1 VRQSLTK
8 EVRTVAQFTILGICG
23 SLRRSSY
30 NRLLLLEAQ
39 ELAPPDV
46 AIEEFAGLREIPPYD
61 DDVRVGEGDPPP
73 VAELKRRIALADALL
88 IATPEYNFGPPG
100 VLKNAID
107 WVSRPPLE
115 SPLRHKA
122 IALMGASTGRMG
134 TVRAQLALRQN
145 LAYLESYVLLKPE
158 VLVSGAATAFD
169 EAGRLV
175 DETTRALVGQLVTG
189 LVAWTRKVAM

>member
-1 VRQSLTK
+1 MAELLV
-8 EVRTVAQFTILGICG
+8 LGVCG
-23 SLRRSSY
+23 SLRRGSY
-30 NRLLLLEAQ
+30 NRMLLRAAR
-39 ELAPPDV
+39 ELAPPGV
-46 AIEEFAGLREIPPYD
+46 AIEEFTGLREIPPYD

-115 SPLRHKA
+115 SPLRHKP

-145 LAYLESYVLLKPE
+145 LGVPGVLRAPQAGGTGERRRGGLRSRTVGSPTRRCGR
-158 VLVSGAATAFD
+158 SS
-169 EAGRLV
+169 GRLL
-175 DETTRALVGQLVTG
+175 AG
-189 LVAWTRKVAM
+189 LVVWTRKVAT

>member
-1 VRQSLTK
+1 MAELLV
-8 EVRTVAQFTILGICG
+8 LGVCG
-23 SLRRSSY
+23 SLRRGSY
-30 NRLLLLEAQ
+30 NRMLLRAAQ
-39 ELAPPDV
+39 ELAPPGV
-46 AIEEFAGLREIPPYD
+46 AIEEFTGLREIPPYD

-88 IATPEYNFGPPG
+88 IASPEYNFGPPG

-115 SPLRHKA
+115 SPLRHKPV
-122 IALMGASTGRMG
+122 ALMGASTGRMG

-158 VLVSGAATAFD
+158 VLVSGAAAAFD
-169 EAGRLV
+169 QDGRLT
-175 DETTRALVGQLVTG
+175 DETVRALVGQLLAG
-189 LVAWTRKVAM
+189 LVVWTRKVAT